1 MILLF
6 LIRVMLIAAPCGKCV
21 EFVEIKKNAKIHRE
35 GTKTMTYDHNASGM
49 DLEAQSQ
56 YSVAFRRDAV
66 VAEARKQLQNSPY
79 YELHEVQCDY
89 HEGVLILRGC
99 VPSYFLKQIA
109 QSLLIY
115 LPSVE
120 ELDNHLK
127 VA

>member
-1 MILLF
+1 
-6 LIRVMLIAAPCGKCV
+6 
-21 EFVEIKKNAKIHRE
+21 
-35 GTKTMTYDHNASGM
+35 
-49 DLEAQSQ
+49 
-56 YSVAFRRDAV
+56 
-66 VAEARKQLQNSPY
+66 
-79 YELHEVQCDY
+79 VQCDN